1 MNVPFLVDPFL
12 YITLREGL
20 KMMDSSA
27 ECSVERFFRG
37 HVSQEKHLSY
47 QKVDPYQL

>member
-1 MNVPFLVDPFL
+1 MNVPFYMDPFL

-20 KMMDSSA
+20 KIMDSSA
-27 ECSVERFFRG
+27 ECFVDFVCRG